1 MTDYFITISA
11 QQKANKVRR
20 QELEDVQF
28 WLSANG
34 ARFICRRYE
43 STGKYNQLHFHG
55 IARFQGRFQGLVS
68 WGDAVNTDN
77 SYSIR
82 WVKVTN
88 YYRLITYLFKEGSYE
103 CPNPFH
109 KILSYSNIT
118 LSGKES
124 GGAPAPPAQRAG
136 NWGVNNHPLGS
147 QPSLSTIL
155 KRTL

>member
-88 YYRLITYLFKEGSYE
+88 YYRLITYLLKEGSSEAYS
-103 CPNPFH
+103 PFQRD
-109 KILSYSNIT
+109 INLSKQYINIT
-118 LSGKES
+118 PRAERTEK
-124 GGAPAPPAQRAG
+124 GGACGSNFSVKRS
-136 NWGVNNHPLGS
+136 HPL
-147 QPSLSTIL
+147 PPHYLSNIL